1 MSEIK
6 ENRIVKK
13 GKKIR
18 MIISAISIVVI
29 IGIVFGTRYFLQL
42 RDYKKRIA
50 DISITDADLGK
61 IPDGSYKGSY
71 DAIMVAATVDVDVQ
85 DHKITNI
92 TLVNHKN
99 DRGKKAERI
108 ITDIQNAQ
116 SLKVDTVSGATNSS
130 KVILKAVQNALD
142 SSQKN

>member
-6 ENRIVKK
+6 ENKSIKK
-13 GKKIR
+13 GKKKR
-18 MIISAISIVVI
+18 MIIAAISIVVI

-42 RDYKKRIA
+42 REYKKRIA
-50 DISITDADLGK
+50 DISITDADLSK
-61 IPDGSYKGSY
+61 IPNGSYKGSY
-71 DAIMVAATVDVDVQ
+71 DAIMVAATVNVDVK

-92 TLVNHKN
+92 TLINHKN
-99 DRGKKAERI
+99 DKGNKAEKI
-108 ITDIQNAQ
+108 VMDIQNAQ

-142 SSQKN
+142 LSQKN